1 PLELEIF
8 RPARPGALTP
18 NRERTVMTGMLA
30 FDRLAAQRNGDGLHP
45 RLRALLEHQAERVRA
60 GIVDLDAT
68 RSVDLCQAG
77 PNPSRNRPARL
88 PPGVVSFPEPE
99 TDRCARTPTPLSK
112 A

>member
-1 PLELEIF
+1 
-8 RPARPGALTP
+8 
-18 NRERTVMTGMLA
+18 MTGMLA
-30 FDRLAAQRNGDGLHP
+30 FDRLAAQHHGDGLDP
-45 RLRALLEHQAERVRA
+45 RLRALFEDQFDRRRA
-60 GIVDLDAT
+60 GIVDLNKT
-68 RSVDLCQAG
+68 RSADLCQAG